1 MAKQAENNIRLGA
14 FVFAGLLALI
24 FTLYL
29 IGRNRNLFG
38 SNFELKARFSNVNGL
53 IEGGNVLFAGIQAG
67 TVKNIVILNDTT
79 IEVYML
85 IDKKIEPFIHKNAI
99 AAIGTQGLMGDKII
113 NISPGRGTSP
123 NVTNHD
129 QIATKKMI
137 NTDEMLETLSK
148 TNQNIA
154 DISERLKTTVL
165 RLNTS
170 SIWNLINDK
179 TLKESIESTLK
190 NIDQASI
197 NAREMARGLNELV
210 AGIKHGRGS
219 VGILLKDTTFAGN
232 LNEAALKIKSAGDNA
247 NNLTIQLNRI
257 VKEVNNNL
265 DKGKGAAGLLLKD
278 SVMAKNLSIS
288 IENVRKGTDGFNQNM
303 EALKHNFLLRGYFKK
318 LEKQKKKQLGKIDT
332 TEKK

>member
-1 MAKQAENNIRLGA
+1 MAKQAENNIRLGT
-14 FVFAGLLALI
+14 FLFAGLLALI
-24 FTLYL
+24 FTLYM

-85 IDKKIEPFIHKNAI
+85 IDKKIEPFIHKNAV

-123 NVTNHD
+123 NVANHD

-165 RLNTS
+165 QLNNS
-170 SIWNLINDK
+170 SIWSLINDSTIK
-179 TLKESIESTLK
+179 RSIRSTLT
-190 NIDQASI
+190 NIDQTSI
-197 NAREMARGLNELV
+197 NAMEMTRGLNNLV
-210 AGIKHGRGS
+210 TGIKNGKGAA
-219 VGILLKDTTFAGN
+219 GILLKDTALAAN
-232 LNEAALKIKSAGDNA
+232 LNQAVLKIKSASDNA
-247 NNLTIQLNRI
+247 NNITIQLNQI
-257 VKEVNNNL
+257 VKEVNNDL
-265 DKGKGAAGLLLKD
+265 HKGKGTVSLLLKD
-278 SVMAKNLSIS
+278 SVTAKNLSIS
-288 IENVRKGTDGFNQNM
+288 MENVRKGTDGFNQDM

-318 LEKQKKKQLGKIDT
+318 LEKQKKKNAATQDT
-332 TEKK
+332 TSRK